1 MVLSL
6 CLLGDEDMDTVEEV
20 IFVPLERSPLSLP
33 ITNDL
38 RATCS
43 ISPVCTDH
51 VNLSW
56 HLKI

>member
-38 RATCS
+38 RASCS

-51 VNLSW
+51 VNLS
-56 HLKI
+56 